1 MFNKLIKIVGLQS
14 EEERRAELRRN
25 LIRHEAQIGGELFGP
40 VPAGT
45 VREFFCLDQY
55 TWIWYEEWTDDGG
68 TRQKRTTRYDIRS
81 DDIVKTTDGE
91 HYQNVSDKEI
101 DRLIDAVTAY
111 RDRVRKEIYHPVV
124 AS

>member
-1 MFNKLIKIVGLQS
+1 MFNKLIKIAGLQS

-40 VPAGT
+40 VPEGT

-55 TWIWYEEWTDDGG
+55 TWIWYEEWTDESGR
-68 TRQKRTTRYDIRS
+68 RQKRTTRYDVRA

-91 HYQNVSDKEI
+91 HYQNVSSKEI

-111 RDRVRKEIYHPVV
+111 RDRVRKEIYHPV
-124 AS
+124 AAL